1 MNFQLLATTYPTL
14 NIMFDEPL
22 SNYTYTKTG
31 GKADAVVFPKTKAEV
46 KMAVDWAREFEV
58 PLTIL
63 GNASNLIVRDGGIR
77 GLVMILTD
85 LNQINIL
92 PDGVIEAES
101 GAALIDTSYHACEES
116 LTGLEF
122 ACGIPGS
129 IGGAVYMNAGAY
141 GGEVK
146 EVITSVE
153 VLTRNGE
160 FITYSNEDCQF
171 SYRHSVFQ
179 DSDAIVLSVRF
190 VLTKGNP
197 LEIKGEMRRLTA
209 LREEKQPL
217 EYPSC
222 GSVFKR
228 PVGYYTGKLI
238 QDAGLQGYRIGGAEI
253 SRKHAGFIINVANA
267 SATDYTDMITFIKK
281 TIWDLN
287 QVELEAEVRIIGEEP
302 QLVHPTNQR

>member
-1 MNFQLLATTYPTL
+1 MNFQQLSTLYPT
-14 NIMFDEPL
+14 ITIHYDDAL

-31 GKADAVVFPKTKAEV
+31 GLADVTVFPKSKTEV
-46 KMAVDWAREFEV
+46 KQIVDWAREQNA

-77 GLVMILTD
+77 GIVMILTD
-85 LNQINIL
+85 LNSVAATE
-92 PDGVIEAES
+92 DGQLIADS
-101 GAALIDTSYHACEES
+101 GARLIDVSYRALTEE

-129 IGGAVYMNAGAY
+129 IGGAVFMNAGAY

-153 VLTRNGE
+153 VITREGE
-160 FITYSNEDCQF
+160 FKTYRNADCDF

-179 DSDAIVLSVRF
+179 TNSDIVLSVTF
-190 VLTKGNP
+190 QLTDGEP
-197 LEIKGEMRRLTA
+197 IAIKEEMDHLTD
-209 LREEKQPL
+209 LRESKQPL

-253 SRKHAGFIINVANA
+253 SRKHAGFIVNVDKAT
-267 SATDYTDMITFIKK
+267 ATDYTDMIEFIQER
-281 TIWDLN
+281 IWDLN
-287 QVELEAEVRIIGEEP
+287 QVRLEPEVRIIGENP
-302 QLVHPTNQR
+302 KA